1 MRQHC
6 SGSSC
11 NTLFSAYEVRAKT
24 TTGTVLVVLYSGWEM
39 YKHPGDV
46 FDLLQSAVQQPSG
59 CNNKED
65 RLRQY

>member
-6 SGSSC
+6 SSSSY

-24 TTGTVLVVLYSGWEM
+24 TGTVLDVLYSRWEM

-46 FDLLQSAVQQPSG
+46 FDLLQCAVQQPSG